1 MQLPAFQEFWQ
12 SNQASAITIIMSTS
26 CLATAYNYVHNLMIK
41 SLGAVTCSVVG
52 EVKILALV
60 FLSGIFL
67 GEAKQYT
74 LAQAFGCATALAGL
88 VLYSSAKRETEKI
101 KSA

>member
-1 MQLPAFQEFWQ
+1 
-12 SNQASAITIIMSTS
+12 
-26 CLATAYNYVHNLMIK
+26 MIK

-52 EVKILALV
+52 EVKIVALV
-60 FLSGIFL
+60 SLSGIFL

-74 LAQAFGCATALAGL
+74 LAQLIGCATAVMGL
-88 VLYSSAKRETEKI
+88 FLYSSAKREVAKR